1 MNLYK
6 VSQSRNNNWGTYDD
20 SAVVVAETS
29 KEARKIVPDFENDG
43 HGKYDSLRDWVEP
56 KYVKVELI
64 GTASDEYVEKLQGRL
79 IVVSSY
85 NAG

>member
-6 VSQSRNNNWGTYDD
+6 ISQSRNNNWDTYD

-29 KEARKIVPDFENDG
+29 EEARKIVPDFENDG
-43 HGKYDSLRDWVEP
+43 HGEYDSLRDWVEP

>member
-6 VSQSRNNNWGTYDD
+6 ISQSRNNNWDTYD

-29 KEARKIVPDFENDG
+29 EEARNIVPDFEDDG
-43 HGKYDSLRDWVEP
+43 HSEYSSLRDWAEP